1 MNLVYFGTPEFAV
14 TPLKTLLNS
23 GYEVL
28 AVVTQPDRQSGR
40 GRHISA
46 CPVKIEAQKSGIET
60 LQPLKVRNTEFLEKL
75 RSINPSVIVV
85 AAYGQ
90 ILPPEIIH
98 LPAFGCVNIHASL
111 LPKYRGAAP
120 VNWSIINGE
129 KKTGITTMLMD
140 EGMDTGPILL
150 QEEVEITSDDTAG
163 SLSGKLS
170 KIGSDLLIHT
180 LKALENR
187 MIKPVPQT
195 GEASYAPLLKK
206 TDGLV
211 NWSRSAGETSNFI
224 RGMNPWPGAYGFLEG
239 ERIKILKVVSLDE
252 SGEAGKIKRVSKDEM
267 IAGAV
272 KGSISILEIQPQGKP
287 VMTIRSFLQGRK
299 IREGMRFSLTT
310 EGTEE

>member
-60 LQPLKVRNTEFLEKL
+60 LQPLKVRNSEFLEKL
-75 RSINPSVIVV
+75 RSLNPSVIVV

-98 LPAFGCVNIHASL
+98 LPVFGCINIHASL

-120 VNWSIINGE
+120 INWAIVNGE

-140 EGMDTGPILL
+140 EGMDTGAVLL
-150 QEEVEITSDDTAG
+150 QEDVEITSEDTAG

-170 KIGSDLLIHT
+170 KIGADLLIRT
-180 LKALENR
+180 LKELDNGG
-187 MIKPVPQT
+187 IKPVPQCD
-195 GEASYAPLLKK
+195 EVSYAPLLKK
-206 TDGLV
+206 TDGLI
-211 NWSRSAGETSNFI
+211 NWSRSAREINNFI
-224 RGMNPWPGAYGFLEG
+224 RGMDPWPGAYGFLED
-239 ERIKILKVVSLDE
+239 ERIKILQVVSLDE
-252 SGEAGKIKRVSKDEM
+252 NGEAGIIKRISKDEL
-267 IAGAV
+267 IVGAG

-287 VMTIRSFLQGRK
+287 VMTIRAFLQGRK
-299 IREGMRFSLTT
+299 MKEGMRFK
-310 EGTEE
+310 